1 MNVFCFAARR
11 NGRGVLIPPR
21 YPTFPPFSLS
31 FSGTHLKPPVCVATR
46 CFTQAYT
53 FKTYYTLFSEV
64 HIVPGAFVLG
74 ESPVGQRVE
83 AWNW

>member
-11 NGRGVLIPPR
+11 NSRGVLIPPR

-46 CFTQAYT
+46 CFTQAYI
-53 FKTYYTLFSEV
+53 FKICYSCSLRVQFV
-64 HIVPGAFVLG
+64 LGAFVLVNQVFVR
-74 ESPVGQRVE
+74 E
-83 AWNW
+83 